1 MNTLRM
7 PTEEVA
13 RYWAKTGAEV
23 LFAEKD
29 MFNGTVS
36 KEKLE
41 TNLYEQMIV
50 NLLELDTSDISEE
63 QLQHC
68 IELSKN

>member
-1 MNTLRM
+1 MIELKT
-7 PTEEVA
+7 PTNDVA

-29 MFNGTVS
+29 LFDGQVS

-41 TNLYEQMIV
+41 DNLYLQILK
-50 NLLELDTSDISEE
+50 NLLESDTSDISED
-63 QLQHC
+63 QLQDC
-68 IELSKN
+68 IERSKN